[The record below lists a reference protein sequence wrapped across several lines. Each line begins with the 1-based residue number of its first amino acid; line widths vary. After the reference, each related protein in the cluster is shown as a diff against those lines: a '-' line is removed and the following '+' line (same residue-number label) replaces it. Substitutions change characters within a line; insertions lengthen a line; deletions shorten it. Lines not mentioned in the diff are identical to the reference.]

1 MVKSVSNF
9 NQILPPIQLFVSS
22 LDFRE
27 AQLTPNGPMRVCNAI
42 LINGEGKTVE
52 VSALRLQADVLAS
65 AMRGCLYIFV
75 NCRAKPPRERTNC
88 WFRLNIDAMSSYLV
102 QVQPNIAMPQITIA
116 PAQCP
121 PSGSIMPNEPPRSQ
135 IVNPGPNLVVIQ
147 SQQNENS
154 VPITQSAPSNPLAHD
169 QTLVPTRQNSHTDEI
184 MEVERNESAGQ
195 ANRQQQVRRSNVEH
209 GRVRHGGDD
218 PTEPVRNVRA

>member
-1 MVKSVSNF
+1 
-9 NQILPPIQLFVSS
+9 
-22 LDFRE
+22 
-27 AQLTPNGPMRVCNAI
+27 MRVCNAI

-52 VSALRLQADVLAS
+52 VSAWRLQADVLAS

-102 QVQPNIAMPQITIA
+102 
-116 PAQCP
+116 
-121 PSGSIMPNEPPRSQ
+121 
-135 IVNPGPNLVVIQ
+135 
-147 SQQNENS
+147 
-154 VPITQSAPSNPLAHD
+154 
-169 QTLVPTRQNSHTDEI
+169 
-184 MEVERNESAGQ
+184 ERNESAGQ

-218 PTEPVRNVRA
+218 PAEPVRNVRA